1 MLNFFDKLKL
11 LKYFHSNN
19 LFVSLP
25 DKCCNSLT
33 VASIGPAG
41 LRHAEIMGSY
51 EFDMNDP
58 NGYHIFKGPLDMYLF
73 NQELSDGTK
82 VWLVS

>member
-1 MLNFFDKLKL
+1 MKL
-11 LKYFHSNN
+11 LRYFHSNN
-19 LFVSLP
+19 LNFSLP

-33 VASIGPAG
+33 VASSGPAG

-51 EFDMNDP
+51 EFDMADP
-58 NGYHIFKGPLDMYLF
+58 NGYHIFKGPLDVYLF

-82 VWLVS
+82 LWMVS